1 MIDIQNVN
9 KSFKGS
15 PAIQDLTLQVKEGE
29 ILGLLGV
36 DIPVKLG
43 SSSLL
48 VKFHIWLLIRKIGMT
63 KNWD

>member
-48 VKFHIWLLIRKIGMT
+48 VKRMLNIYTFKI
-63 KNWD
+63 NPFFF

>member
-48 VKFHIWLLIRKIGMT
+48 V
-63 KNWD
+63 N

>member
-36 DIPVKLG
+36 DIPVKL
-43 SSSLL
+43 SQ
-48 VKFHIWLLIRKIGMT
+48 
-63 KNWD
+63 

>member
-36 DIPVKLG
+36 DIPGQTEPVIPGQTG
-43 SSSLL
+43 SSSIL
-48 VKFHIWLLIRKIGMT
+48 VKFLIWF
-63 KNWD
+63 